1 MIITTLLECCL
12 DKANPGGA
20 ATTHKRS
27 FFKKS
32 PPRIHELLRSLL
44 LLFSFA
50 ISPLPTSL
58 QPVFGDED
66 DDKIPPLLQSC
77 SLHNPAPAPSGNTR
91 QLRQAMT
98 SGACLLQ
105 TRRYITPIQTL
116 SSSLHTAECVTVAIA
131 KFCSQCSPE
140 RYVIATENALAAL
153 DRRAIPFLLTGADAP
168 AASRSPE
175 ALCLGLGLG
184 LSLRAPQISL
194 KEDGKM
200 AVSQVSAT
208 LLIRQW
214 RAALRLWTFRLLQYS
229 ISFSFLF
236 FVLGSRPFYGMNG
249 GS

>member
-1 MIITTLLECCL
+1 MIITAFLDCCL

-58 QPVFGDED
+58 RPVFGDED

-116 SSSLHTAECVTVAIA
+116 SSSLDTAECVTVAIA
-131 KFCSQCSPE
+131 KFCSRCSPE
-140 RYVIATENALAAL
+140 RSVIATENALAAL
-153 DRRAIPFLLTGADAP
+153 DRRAIPFLLAGGNAS

-175 ALCLGLGLG
+175 ALYLCLC
-184 LSLRAPQISL
+184 LSLRAPQISV
-194 KEDGKM
+194 KEGGKM

-214 RAALRLWTFRLLQYS
+214 RAALGLWTFRLLEVLEFFF
-229 ISFSFLF
+229 FSFLCF
-236 FVLGSRPFYGMNG
+236 GGHGPFMG
-249 GS
+249 

>member
-1 MIITTLLECCL
+1 MIITAFLDCCL
-12 DKANPGGA
+12 DKVNPGGA

-32 PPRIHELLRSLL
+32 PPRIHELLRTLL

-50 ISPLPTSL
+50 ISPLSTSL

-98 SGACLLQ
+98 SGACRLQ

-131 KFCSQCSPE
+131 KFCSRCSSPE
-140 RYVIATENALAAL
+140 RSVIATENALAAL
-153 DRRAIPFLLTGADAP
+153 DRRAIPFLLAWGDAP
-168 AASRSPE
+168 ATSRSPE
-175 ALCLGLGLG
+175 AVCLSV
-184 LSLRAPQISL
+184 SLF
-194 KEDGKM
+194 
-200 AVSQVSAT
+200 
-208 LLIRQW
+208 
-214 RAALRLWTFRLLQYS
+214 ALRKFLSRKAERWRFHKCLLRY
-229 ISFSFLF
+229 LF
-236 FVLGSRPFYGMNG
+236 VNG
-249 GS
+249 GLL

>member
-1 MIITTLLECCL
+1 MIITAFLDCCL

-32 PPRIHELLRSLL
+32 PPRFHELLRSLL
-44 LLFSFA
+44 SLFSFA

-66 DDKIPPLLQSC
+66 DDKIPLLLQSC

-91 QLRQAMT
+91 QLRQAMI
-98 SGACLLQ
+98 SRACLLQ

-116 SSSLHTAECVTVAIA
+116 SSSLHAAECVTVAIA
-131 KFCSQCSPE
+131 KFCSRCSPE
-140 RYVIATENALAAL
+140 RSVIATENALAAL
-153 DRRAIPFLLTGADAP
+153 DRRTIPFLLAGADAP

-175 ALCLGLGLG
+175 ALRLGLP
-184 LSLRAPQISL
+184 LSLRAPQISF
-194 KEDGKM
+194 KEGGKM

-214 RAALRLWTFRLLQYS
+214 RTALGLWTIRLLQYS
-229 ISFSFLF
+229 TSFSFLF
-236 FVLGSRPFYGMNG
+236 FVLGSWPLYGMSG

>member
-1 MIITTLLECCL
+1 MIITAFLDCSL

-32 PPRIHELLRSLL
+32 PPRFHELLRSLL

-66 DDKIPPLLQSC
+66 DDKIPLLLQSC

-116 SSSLHTAECVTVAIA
+116 SSSLHAAECVTVAIA
-131 KFCSQCSPE
+131 KFCSRCSPE
-140 RYVIATENALAAL
+140 RSVIATENALAAL
-153 DRRAIPFLLTGADAP
+153 DRRAIPFLLAGADAP
-168 AASRSPE
+168 AASRSPK
-175 ALCLGLGLG
+175 
-184 LSLRAPQISL
+184 LSVSFPSL
-194 KEDGKM
+194 
-200 AVSQVSAT
+200 S
-208 LLIRQW
+208 
-214 RAALRLWTFRLLQYS
+214 
-229 ISFSFLF
+229 
-236 FVLGSRPFYGMNG
+236 SRPANFFQGRRKD
-249 GS
+249 GSFTSVCYVTYSSMADGFRALDN